1 MPTNNR
7 INPTPVMCPDI
18 PELKLPELKSIEEEL
33 AKDSLCQGMEEFH
46 GYTDL
51 VVEHK
56 TKQLNKAFAL
66 PQGFSEKADDL
77 LVRFRNMSGIEEVKL
92 FLFPEKGADPREVY
106 DDAISRYQIGG
117 DLAVYDKSSEV
128 WSIGLPAT
136 VFEQRNQN
144 EALFLMGR
152 AVWRELNVG
161 VPYDCMLKLSS
172 PVGFW
177 QRVKISKLLRFREI
191 AANSLGMLYCRNL
204 ESASN
209 ALLHLEL
216 GLDASALQCN
226 PGFYATLDNIDTVE
240 ELELLNRELP
250 VIPAAPLN
258 LYAMGQFAKTD
269 LFQSNRVGLRANSS
283 LSMDD
288 YFADVQRAND
298 HIHPPLRE
306 MPEEDKKFRERFLI
320 LAQYMVAEAD
330 EVIMKEETQAIM
342 RSVNR
347 EVLTELEEEYNW
359 KTGKNG
365 NTAEVSFEVYS
376 DASPEVRARHAA
388 EILFYCVKTS
398 RSDGDQCEE
407 EVEVLKFLAEKLGVD
422 LMDLIAIDSK
432 ATEIAEAEMVEAE
445 EDEEEI
451 IRV

>member
-1 MPTNNR
+1 
-7 INPTPVMCPDI
+7 MCPDI

-33 AKDSLCQGMEEFH
+33 AKDSICQGMEEFH
-46 GYTDL
+46 GYTDWVREL
-51 VVEHK
+51 K
-56 TKQLNKAFAL
+56 TQLLSRAFPL
-66 PQGFSEKADDL
+66 PQGFSKKADDL
-77 LVRFRNMSGIEEVKL
+77 LVRFRKMSGIGEVKL
-92 FLFPEKGADPREVY
+92 FLFPEKTADPREAHSN
-106 DDAISRYQIGG
+106 AIVRFNIGG
-117 DLAVYDKSSEV
+117 DLAIYDVDTEA

-136 VFEQRNQN
+136 VFERRNQN

-152 AVWRELNVG
+152 AVWRELNAS

-177 QRVKISKLLRFREI
+177 QRVKISRLLRFREI

-209 ALLHLEL
+209 ALFHLEL
-216 GLDASALQCN
+216 GLDVSALQCN

-269 LFQSNRVGLRANSS
+269 LFQSNRVGHRANSS
-283 LSMDD
+283 LNMDD

-320 LAQYMVAEAD
+320 VAQYMVAESD

-347 EVLTELEEEYNW
+347 EVLTELEEEYDW
-359 KTGKNG
+359 KKGKNG
-365 NTAEVSFEVYS
+365 NTYEVSEAVFLN
-376 DASPEVRARHAA
+376 ASPEVRARHAA

-398 RSDGDQCEE
+398 MSDGDQCYEE
-407 EVEVLKFLAEKLGVD
+407 FETLQFLADNLGVN
-422 LMDLIAIDSK
+422 LMDLYAIDSK

-445 EDEEEI
+445 EEEEI
-451 IRV
+451 IQV

>member
-365 NTAEVSFEVYS
+365 NTAEVYFEVYS

>member
-1 MPTNNR
+1 
-7 INPTPVMCPDI
+7 
-18 PELKLPELKSIEEEL
+18 
-33 AKDSLCQGMEEFH
+33 
-46 GYTDL
+46 
-51 VVEHK
+51 
-56 TKQLNKAFAL
+56 
-66 PQGFSEKADDL
+66 
-77 LVRFRNMSGIEEVKL
+77 
-92 FLFPEKGADPREVY
+92 
-106 DDAISRYQIGG
+106 
-117 DLAVYDKSSEV
+117 
-128 WSIGLPAT
+128 
-136 VFEQRNQN
+136 
-144 EALFLMGR
+144 
-152 AVWRELNVG
+152 
-161 VPYDCMLKLSS
+161 MLKLSS

-216 GLDASALQCN
+216 GLDVSALQCN
-226 PGFYATLDNIDTVE
+226 PDFYATLDNIDSVE

-269 LFQSNRVGLRANSS
+269 LFQSNRVGHRANSS
-283 LSMDD
+283 LNMDD

-320 LAQYMVAEAD
+320 VAQYMVAEAD
-330 EVIMKEETQAIM
+330 EVIRKEETQAIM

-347 EVLTELEEEYNW
+347 EVLTELEEEYDW
-359 KTGKNG
+359 EKGKNG
-365 NTAEVSFEVYS
+365 NTYEVAEAVFKN
-376 DASPEVRARHAA
+376 APPEVRARHAA

-398 RSDGDQCEE
+398 MSDGGQCEK
-407 EVEVLKFLAEKLGVD
+407 EVEMLKFLAEKLEVD
-422 LMDLIAIDSK
+422 LPDLIAINNK
-432 ATEIAEAEMVEAE
+432 AIEIAETEIDNSEM
-445 EDEEEI
+445 DEEEI